1 MPIVDLPL
9 DQRNI
14 IITRSKE
21 GILDIKKIF
30 TSMGANVY
38 DFPAIMIG
46 DPDDLNPLDE
56 ALNQINDFHW
66 IIFSSSNGIKF
77 VDKRLRYFNSSLK
90 ECSKKTKIAVVGEK
104 TAKTLDDFGIKAD
117 FIPPE
122 YVAESLID
130 NFPISGYG
138 LRVFLPRVQTGGR
151 DLIANEFRKAGS
163 RVFEVAAYETRCP
176 NSIPKDTINVL
187 SNRKVDAFIFSSGK
201 TVSNSAL
208 LLEKAF
214 GKEWLKYLDQTR
226 LLTIGPQTTKICKKI
241 FGRVDSQAQK
251 YTFEGLLDVAINIFS

>member
-1 MPIVDLPL
+1 MPKVDLPL

-30 TSMGANVY
+30 ISKGANVF
-38 DFPAIMIG
+38 DLPAISIA
-46 DPDDLNPLDE
+46 DPNDLNPLDE

-104 TAKTLDDFGIKAD
+104 TAKTLEDFGIKAD

-122 YVAESLID
+122 FVAESLID
-130 NFPISGYG
+130 NFPVSGYG
-138 LRVFLPRVQTGGR
+138 LRVFVPRVQTGGR
-151 DLIANEFRKAGS
+151 DLIADQVRKAAY
-163 RVFEVAAYETRCP
+163 RVFEVAAYEPRCP
-176 NSIPKDTINVL
+176 ESIPKETIDII
-187 SNRKVDAFIFSSGK
+187 SNRKVDAIIFSSGK
-201 TVSNSAL
+201 TVVNAAF
-208 LLEKAF
+208 LLEKKL
-214 GKEWLKYLDQTR
+214 GKQWLEYFDQTKF
-226 LLTIGPQTTKICKKI
+226 LTIGPQTTKICNKI
-241 FGRVDSQAQK
+241 FGRVDSKAQR

>member
-30 TSMGANVY
+30 TSKGANVY
-38 DFPAIMIG
+38 DFPALSIG

-77 VDKRLRYFNSSLK
+77 VDKRLRYFQSSLK

-117 FIPPE
+117 FIPPK
-122 YVAESLID
+122 YIAESLID

-151 DLIANEFRKAGS
+151 DLIADEFRKAGS

-176 NSIPKDTINVL
+176 ASIPEETINVI

-201 TVSNSAL
+201 TVSNSAV
-208 LLEKAF
+208 LLEKEF

-226 LLTIGPQTTKICKKI
+226 LLTIGPHTTKICKKI

-251 YTFEGLLDVAINIFS
+251 YTFEGLLDLAINIFS